1 MTPNERTQIL
11 TVSTITGPMFD
22 NVYRT
27 AWGLADTSRSVFH
40 SMGKPLFVD
49 GSKPYAQQLATLLSE
64 TLQQEYLGEWPEY
77 DRVFSAISAFIG
89 EDGAKDISDFVIRR
103 WQYIHTQEAIDRA
116 KAWTAGRNILA
127 EIDRISPD
135 PLYRY
140 FHKATKTLDEAT
152 DAAFLYGFEMGLAA
166 AREGAQP

>member
-1 MTPNERTQIL
+1 
-11 TVSTITGPMFD
+11 
-22 NVYRT
+22 
-27 AWGLADTSRSVFH
+27 
-40 SMGKPLFVD
+40 MG
-49 GSKPYAQQLATLLSE
+49 E

-116 KAWTAGRNILA
+116 KAWTAAHDVLA

-135 PLYRY
+135 PLYSY
-140 FHKATKTLDEAT
+140 FHKAAKTMDEASA
-152 DAAFLYGFEMGLAA
+152 AAFLYGYEMGFAA
-166 AREGAQP
+166 ARKGGVE